1 MEKKKDILMDS
12 EFYRTIWKYIRPYK
26 NRFISLAIGTTF
38 QSILLVVISMLWGII
53 IDEIVYVQDSKV
65 FLWLMFFVG
74 ALILL
79 YVFYEFINTA
89 AFWNTQLRFVLDL
102 RMGIMKKIYVA
113 KAKFFQE
120 KSVGDLIYCV
130 NLDTPAFMDVIT
142 DNIFAPLST
151 MLACVVVFIILIVM
165 NPSVNLFLFIAIG
178 FMTVISV
185 LLGRLTRKLS
195 TRMRAKT
202 ADVNSFTYSLIQGIE
217 DIRTSNGQI
226 GSLGFFRKK
235 TQEMYD
241 LSKNVKLSQ
250 NLIEKVNGLVSL
262 LVTVGLFILG
272 VYLEKISRMT
282 IGTFVISMTLASF
295 ITDKLI
301 VLYDFYVLLQ
311 GRRINLERVYEILK
325 MHTEREDKREEELAV
340 KEGRI
345 QVNHL
350 SFAFEKG
357 FALDDLSFEV
367 DSGETI
373 AVVGKNGSGK
383 TTLLNLLSSIY
394 EPTRGNILFDKQD
407 INKCTYKSV
416 RNSISVVLQEFSKQS
431 TDFYKSGGQVQKE
444 IIEQVLRK
452 KTKILLLDEPFSAL
466 DGEMRMKMEEKIFSN
481 RKQTSIVITHNAD
494 TVKKADRILVLE
506 KGKIVGYDTHRNLLE
521 NCRSYVELFC
531 EMEAKS
537 DANE

>member
-185 LLGRLTRKLS
+185 LLERLTRKLS

>member
-1 MEKKKDILMDS
+1 
-12 EFYRTIWKYIRPYK
+12 
-26 NRFISLAIGTTF
+26 
-38 QSILLVVISMLWGII
+38 
-53 IDEIVYVQDSKV
+53 
-65 FLWLMFFVG
+65 
-74 ALILL
+74 
-79 YVFYEFINTA
+79 
-89 AFWNTQLRFVLDL
+89 
-102 RMGIMKKIYVA
+102 
-113 KAKFFQE
+113 
-120 KSVGDLIYCV
+120 
-130 NLDTPAFMDVIT
+130 
-142 DNIFAPLST
+142 
-151 MLACVVVFIILIVM
+151 
-165 NPSVNLFLFIAIG
+165 
-178 FMTVISV
+178 
-185 LLGRLTRKLS
+185 
-195 TRMRAKT
+195 
-202 ADVNSFTYSLIQGIE
+202 
-217 DIRTSNGQI
+217 
-226 GSLGFFRKK
+226 
-235 TQEMYD
+235 
-241 LSKNVKLSQ
+241 
-250 NLIEKVNGLVSL
+250 
-262 LVTVGLFILG
+262 
-272 VYLEKISRMT
+272 
-282 IGTFVISMTLASF
+282 
-295 ITDKLI
+295 
-301 VLYDFYVLLQ
+301 
-311 GRRINLERVYEILK
+311 

>member
-250 NLIEKVNGLVSL
+250 NLIEKVNVLVSL
-262 LVTVGLFILG
+262 LVTVRLFILG

>member
-262 LVTVGLFILG
+262 LVTVRLFILG

-521 NCRSYVELFC
+521 NCRSHVELFC

>member
-262 LVTVGLFILG
+262 LVTVRLFILG